1 MITVSQLWKYPFKS
15 GRGQLL
21 ASTGFDN
28 EGMIDDRRLLALDK
42 NGRFLT
48 ARQHSQL
55 LHLSC
60 TSNEKGWLLEHDAV
74 SQSCQVANADLI
86 ENIEGILW
94 KDSVNALDAGDGAA
108 RWLSEAIGIE
118 ARVGVWRPQ
127 SRYSNKYQLDTSF
140 ADASPILL
148 ASEASVVRAC
158 EWAGLEPDVRR
169 FRPNIVV
176 NEIDA
181 FEEDNWR
188 EIEISGL
195 KFEVLDPCVRCI
207 LTTIDPDT
215 AVRHEEREPM
225 VSLMK
230 NHATEE
236 GQPLFGIN
244 LRLVGPAGEK
254 AISVGDEVRVNN

>member
-21 ASTGFDN
+21 ASTGLDN
-28 EGMIDDRRLLALDK
+28 EGMVDDRRLLALDK

-60 TSNEKGWLLEHDAV
+60 TSNENGWLLEHDSMNQV
-74 SQSCQVANADLI
+74 CQINSADLAQS
-86 ENIEGILW
+86 IEGILW
-94 KDSVNALDAGDGAA
+94 KDSVNALDGGNEAA
-108 RWLSEAIGIE
+108 QWLSEALGIE

-176 NEIDA
+176 DEIDA
-181 FEEDNWR
+181 FEEDSWK
-188 EIEISGL
+188 EIEIGGL
-195 KFEVLDPCVRCI
+195 RFEVLDPCVRCI

-215 AVRHEEREPM
+215 AVRHGAREPM

-244 LRLVGPAGEK
+244 IRLIEFIEEET
-254 AISVGDEVRVNN
+254 ISVGDEVRVTS